1 MDGKHD
7 HQCNCVAC
15 LIHLEKELQVHL
27 DEWMPNQKD
36 VQQMLQGHL
45 NEWLPNQQAHQLQ
58 CTSALTEGVMTGIR
72 HKDSGLGPT
81 WSRTEPGVG

>member
-1 MDGKHD
+1 
-7 HQCNCVAC
+7 
-15 LIHLEKELQVHL
+15 
-27 DEWMPNQKD
+27 
-36 VQQMLQGHL
+36 MLQGHL